1 MEDLRR
7 IQALIAA
14 IPFEDDEADQAAM
27 DDVVEQARRLDDPR
41 RVVPMLF
48 RWMEQQGHRDLG
60 SPGPFVHFIEEDMDY
75 VSELEASLSAKPI
88 GMTVWMANRIANAET
103 DAADIRRWIG
113 LLEPVLSHPD
123 ADAQCRDDA
132 HDFIN
137 HQSARLQR

>member
-7 IQALIAA
+7 IQTLIAA
-14 IPFEDDEADQAAM
+14 IPFEDNEADRAAM
-27 DDVVEQARRLDDPR
+27 DDVVEHARKLDDPR

-48 RWMEQQGHRDLG
+48 RWMEQHGHRDLG

-75 VSELEASLSAKPI
+75 MPGLEASLSAKPI
-88 GMTVWMANRIANAET
+88 AMTVWMANRIANAET
-103 DAADIRRWIG
+103 EAAEIRRWIR

-132 HDFIN
+132 RDFID
-137 HQSARLQR
+137 HQSARLQG